1 MSCFFGIDSAE
12 NKIII
17 TNCNMEKSLWLL
29 KMQMLKS
36 SLSRRNLCTAAAA
49 GPSQTILQV
58 GEIPMV
64 GGSKGFLEERAW
76 EGASKDK
83 SVLAWRI

>member
-58 GEIPMV
+58 V

-83 SVLAWRI
+83 SALAWRI